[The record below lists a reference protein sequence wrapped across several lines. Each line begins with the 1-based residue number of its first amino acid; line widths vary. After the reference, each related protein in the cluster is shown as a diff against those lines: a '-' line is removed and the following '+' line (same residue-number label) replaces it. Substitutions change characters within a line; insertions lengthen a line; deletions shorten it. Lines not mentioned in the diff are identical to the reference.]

1 MVYGRIK
8 GTFAYTY
15 IYTEKFKKVDKL
27 YQTLIAGMIGG
38 A

>member
-8 GTFAYTY
+8 CTFAYTY
-15 IYTEKFKKVDKL
+15 IYTEKLKKVDKFD
-27 YQTLIAGMIGG
+27 QTLIEGMIGG